1 MVKENQNEV
10 EILQSAQNYFE
21 EQRLK
26 YLENLQNKTRLTQR
40 CLVYNEFMNKV
51 FKEAQEGR
59 HAYLM
64 SLIEESIRSLAEVD
78 KIYGHV
84 E

>member
-26 YLENLQNKTRLTQR
+26 YLENLQNETRYKFEQNER
-40 CLVYNEFMNKV
+40 CEFVRYVN
-51 FKEAQEGR
+51 
-59 HAYLM
+59 
-64 SLIEESIRSLAEVD
+64 
-78 KIYGHV
+78 
-84 E
+84 